1 MGVRITSI
9 VPGKSEFPACDT
21 VENRCPDT
29 WSTMCLTFVDGEFT
43 KVVDDGTRLV

>member
-21 VENRCPDT
+21 VENRCPD
-29 WSTMCLTFVDGEFT
+29 S
-43 KVVDDGTRLV
+43 GTAARAVLVFRQIT